1 MQKPSGLLRAGL
13 CLAAA
18 AVLSVGAGGLC
29 PVYAAPEFMPPTL
42 TIAPAAAGAAL
53 PVLAP
58 PLTGLTLSSESLA
71 LGPGDSATV
80 TVTAVTPARWADGV
94 VEAPTYTSSDETVCT
109 VDGNGLVTA
118 AAPGTATVTVTL
130 HGASAVCTVTVEQPA
145 TVLTGGIR
153 LLPFNY
159 EDILA
164 IGNQAPGQCSLYAMR
179 YARTITDGSICS
191 GAGMWG
197 SVGAIWSAGGFSAW
211 NGGLTDCL
219 DKLYSELNAGHPVI
233 VHLQNTHVEGVSKHS
248 DRTTTH
254 EYHADGAGGWTQV
267 NWPHISTSAVYGHW
281 VCVVGYAAD
290 ADPAALKE
298 SDFFALDPARVN
310 AGGTLA
316 LTRLLDGTV
325 WTANSP
331 LKVLG

>member
-1 MQKPSGLLRAGL
+1 MQKHSGLLRAGL

-18 AVLSVGAGGLC
+18 ALLTVGAGGLC
-29 PVYAAPEFMPPTL
+29 PVYAAPELMPPSRT
-42 TIAPAAAGAAL
+42 AGLPDAGAL
-53 PVLAP
+53 PVLTP
-58 PLTGLTLSSESLA
+58 PITGLELSQTALA
-71 LGPGDSATV
+71 LEPGETAALTV
-80 TVTAVTPARWADGV
+80 AGVTPARWAQAV
-94 VEAPTYTSSDETVCT
+94 VEAPVYTVSDEAVCT
-109 VDGNGLVTA
+109 VDEHGALTA
-118 AAPGTATVTVTL
+118 HAPGTAAVTVTL
-130 HGASAVCTVTVEQPA
+130 QGVSAVCTVTVEQPN

-153 LLPFNY
+153 LLPFRY

-197 SVGAIWSAGGFSAW
+197 SAGAIWSAGGFTAW
-211 NGGLTDCL
+211 NGDLADCL
-219 DKLYSELNAGHPVI
+219 NKLYEEVNAGRPVI

-248 DRTTTH
+248 ERTTTH
-254 EYHADGAGGWTQV
+254 EYHADGAGGWNTV

-281 VCVVGYAAD
+281 VCVVGYAD
-290 ADPAALKE
+290 GTDPEALKE